1 MSGGIGMDFELNKTQ
16 KDIQK
21 AVRDFVKGEFD
32 KDLALELAKKH
43 EFPRK
48 IWQKAGEI
56 GLIGVHFPEEY
67 SGQGLGSLED
77 ILVIEELC
85 RGDSSIGSAV
95 ALSSFASELIVHY
108 GSDEM
113 KERFIPKVAE
123 GKMLSAGAF
132 TEPDHGSDITSVNTT
147 AVKDGDEW
155 VVNGGKTFI
164 TNGGLAG
171 FYSVM
176 CQTDP
181 DVKPSYR
188 GISLILVEAERE
200 GLSTM
205 DVGDKMGISTM
216 STTEVI
222 LKDVRVPLSNLIGE
236 ENKGFYHVLHF
247 FDESRIQV
255 AAQALGIAQGAYD
268 RALDYVKKR
277 EQFGK
282 KIAQFQ
288 ITQHKLADMIT
299 KIELAR
305 LITYKA
311 AWNFDQG
318 RIDPK
323 LTSMAKMYAARTAV
337 EVADEAIQLLGGYG
351 YMTEYE
357 VERFYRDAKIT
368 EIYEG
373 TKEIQK
379 NTIASSVIGKL
390 K

>member
-1 MSGGIGMDFELNKTQ
+1 MDFELNKTQ

-21 AVRDFVKGEFD
+21 AVRDFCKGEFD
-32 KDLALELAKKH
+32 KDLALELDRKH
-43 EFPRK
+43 EFPTK

-56 GLIGVHFPEEY
+56 GLIGVHFPEAY
-67 SGQGLGSLED
+67 SGQGLGSMEC
-77 ILVIEELC
+77 ILVVEELC
-85 RGDSSIGSAV
+85 RNDSSIGAAV
-95 ALSSFASELIVHY
+95 ALSGFASELLMHY
-108 GSDEM
+108 GSSEL
-113 KERFIPKVAE
+113 KERFLPEVAE
-123 GKMLSAGAF
+123 GRMLSAGAF
-132 TEPDHGSDITSVNTT
+132 TEPDHGSDITMMNTT
-147 AVKDGDEW
+147 AVRDGDEW
-155 VVNGGKTFI
+155 VVNGAKTFI

-171 FYSVM
+171 FYSVL

-181 DVKPSYR
+181 EARPGYR
-188 GISLILVEAERE
+188 GMSLILVEADRP
-200 GLSTM
+200 GLSTQ
-205 DVGDKMGISTM
+205 DVGDKMGIRMMATA
-216 STTEVI
+216 EVI

-236 ENKGFYHVLHF
+236 EGKGFYQVLNF

-255 AAQALGIAQGAYD
+255 AAQALGTAQGAFD
-268 RALDYVKKR
+268 RALAYVKQR

-288 ITQHKLADMIT
+288 ATQHKLADMAT

-305 LITYKA
+305 LMTYKA
-311 AWNFDQG
+311 AWNYDQG

-323 LTSMAKMYAARTAV
+323 VTSMAKMFAARTAV
-337 EVADEAIQLLGGYG
+337 EVCDEAIQLLGGYG
-351 YMTEYE
+351 YMADYE

-379 NTIASSVIGKL
+379 NTIASSLLGKL

>member
-1 MSGGIGMDFELNKTQ
+1 MSMDFELTKSQ
-16 KDIQK
+16 IEIQK
-21 AVRDFVKGEFD
+21 AAREFAKGEFD
-32 KDLALELAKKH
+32 KELALELDKKH
-43 EFPRK
+43 EFPTK
-48 IWQKAGEI
+48 IWKKACDLGFV
-56 GLIGVHFPEEY
+56 GVHFPEEY
-67 SGQGLGSLED
+67 SGQDLGVLENIIIAD
-77 ILVIEELC
+77 EFC
-85 RGDSSIGSAV
+85 ARDSTIGSAV
-95 ALSSFASELIVHY
+95 ILSGFASECVLRF
-108 GSDEM
+108 GSEEL
-113 KERFIPKVAE
+113 KQKFLPPVVE
-123 GKMLSAGAF
+123 GQMLSGGAF
-132 TEPDHGSDITSVNTT
+132 TEPGHGSDITSLDTV
-147 AVKDGDEW
+147 AVHDGDEW
-155 VVNGGKTFI
+155 VINGTKTFI

-176 CQTDP
+176 CQTDTEC
-181 DVKPSYR
+181 KPSYR

-200 GLSTM
+200 GLTTV
-205 DVGDKMGISTM
+205 DLGEKMGIHMMATA
-216 STTEVI
+216 EVNF
-222 LKDVRVPLSNLIGE
+222 KDVRVPAPNLIGE
-236 ENKGFYHVLHF
+236 EGKGFYQVLEF
-247 FDESRIQV
+247 FDESRILV

-268 RALDYVKKR
+268 RALAYVKER
-277 EQFGK
+277 EQFGR

-288 ITQHKLADMIT
+288 VTQHKLADMAT

-318 RIDPK
+318 RMDPK

-357 VERFYRDAKIT
+357 VERFYRDAKIC

-379 NTIASSVIGKL
+379 NTIASAILGKI